1 MDIMKKV
8 DEVVDKIKS
17 DKSVLA
23 KFEASPI
30 TTIEEL
36 LGIDLPDEQLKPAV
50 EAVKAKLLSSDLAD
64 KIKGLG
70 GFFK

>member
-17 DKSVLA
+17 DKGILA

-30 TTIEEL
+30 PTIEEL
-36 LGIDLPDEQLKPAV
+36 LGIDLPDDQLKPAV
-50 EAVKAKLLSSDLAD
+50 EAVKAKLLASDLAD